1 MVTPY
6 ATVRLAPMVTLFPTR
21 ILRPKLLSTLTPQW
35 FLMTR
40 SPPLRVTKTTPLIEQ
55 LSPML
60 TMPLSMKTAAG
71 LMVVFLPI

>member
-1 MVTPY
+1 MTVT
-6 ATVRLAPMVTLFPTR
+6 LAPMVTLFPTR
-21 ILRPKLLSTLTPQW
+21 ILRPRPPLTLTPQW

-40 SPPLRVTKTTPLIEQ
+40 SPPLCVTKTTPLIEQ

>member
-1 MVTPY
+1 MVTPHM
-6 ATVRLAPMVTLFPTR
+6 TVTLGPMVTLFPTR
-21 ILRPKLLSTLTPQW
+21 ILRPRPLSTLTPQW

-40 SPPLRVTKTTPLIEQ
+40 SPPLCVTKTTPLIEQ